1 MRCNRDVVLE
11 LLCEIFRICNEKK
24 LRCCLSGEFLIMPA
38 VQKEI
43 RREAPRGEVSMPF
56 YDLCIL
62 AEELKKQVSEN
73 RNAEWFFD
81 NENIKDICF
90 SYVATDTMYYDIRYD
105 KNCKYHGVR
114 VLIKPVFDQTR
125 FTKISNF
132 LMNGWI
138 QQIGSKAK
146 KQNLENRILRFVFKK
161 KPKMILN
168 YLKRRLMKE
177 QRNSS
182 GNKCFTWSFNFR
194 KKLKF
199 DTNFWDDLVTVDL
212 DGISV
217 CVPKNLDEYANVLHG
232 RNWKDK
238 NYNKDYLNYLSNSGI
253 SYKMFFDEAD
263 MNTLGNELSEAVDSR
278 RKKKNDYNKVNA
290 PFKSSWENFYT
301 REIGWRGKEEENY

>member
-146 KQNLENRILRFVFKK
+146 KQNLKNRIVRFGFKK
-161 KPKMILN
+161 KPKMLLN
-168 YLKRRLMKE
+168 YLNHRLMRE
-177 QRNSS
+177 QRITS
-182 GNKCFTWSFNFR
+182 GNKWFTWSFNFK

-199 DTNFWDDLVTVDL
+199 DANFWDDLITTDI

-217 CVPKNLDEYANVLHG
+217 YVPKNIDAYAKILHG
-232 RNWKDK
+232 RNWKNK
-238 NYNKDYLNYLSNSGI
+238 NYKKDYLNYISNSAI
-253 SYKMFFDEAD
+253 PYKLFFDGID
-263 MNTLGNELSEAVDSR
+263 MDAFGTEFAKAVDSR
-278 RKKKNDYNKVNA
+278 GEKKRRYNKVNT
-290 PFKSSWENFYT
+290 PFESAWESFCS
-301 REIGWRGKEEENY
+301 RQIDWRGKEEKND

>member
-11 LLCEIFRICNEKK
+11 LLCEIFRICNEKE

-56 YDLCIL
+56 CDLCIL
-62 AEELKKQVSEN
+62 EEELKKQASEN

-90 SYVATDTMYYDIRYD
+90 SYVATDTMYYDVRYD

-132 LMNGWI
+132 LMDGWI

-146 KQNLENRILRFVFKK
+146 KQNLKNRILRFVFKK

-168 YLKRRLMKE
+168 CLKHRLMKE

-182 GNKCFTWSFNFR
+182 GNRYFTWSFNFR

-199 DTNFWDDLVTVDL
+199 DTNFWDDLDTVDL

-217 CVPKNLDEYANVLHG
+217 CVPKNLDAYANVLHG

-253 SYKMFFDEAD
+253 SYKLFFDGAD
-263 MNTLGNELSEAVDSR
+263 MDTLGIEFFEAVDSR
-278 RKKKNDYNKVNA
+278 GKKKNDYNKVNA
-290 PFKSSWENFYT
+290 PFKRSWENFYT
-301 REIGWRGKEEENY
+301 REIGWRGKEEKND